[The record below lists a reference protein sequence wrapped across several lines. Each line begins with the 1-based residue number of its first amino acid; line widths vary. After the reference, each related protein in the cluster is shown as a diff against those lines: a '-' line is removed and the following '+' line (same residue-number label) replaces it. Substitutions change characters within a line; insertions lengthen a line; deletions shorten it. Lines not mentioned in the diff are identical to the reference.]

1 MDPPGEG
8 KSMDKTDA
16 RVQDPLVLDEIELY
30 GDLVIA
36 ASSSDKPLSQTRDRP
51 RSGPGPGAVRE
62 VLTPARAGFGSS
74 PCGA

>member
-1 MDPPGEG
+1 MDSPGEG

-36 ASSSDKPLSQTRDRP
+36 ASSSDEPLSQAEIDL
-51 RSGPGPGAVRE
+51 
-62 VLTPARAGFGSS
+62 VLGLAPESS
-74 PCGA
+74 DKS